1 MGEDGWGVV
10 VLLWQYEERI
20 KKHEWGMQQGTC
32 LQVLGPCLHMLVL
45 CGINNI
51 TSMVVNIDITNLRN

>member
-32 LQVLGPCLHMLVL
+32 LQVLGPCLHISALW
-45 CGINNI
+45 NK
-51 TSMVVNIDITNLRN
+51 